1 MSLPPPN
8 ASDRYQLTTIL
19 YKFTIGLWNSV
30 MGSIADRLTALEA
43 RNADYQEV
51 IDTGTDAAI
60 EFIQNS
66 VTPQL
71 NQVASNIADLNQ
83 EIAEAQD
90 VLDAL
95 QTAGVPAE
103 NVPVTPAGNFPA
115 GTSVQEA
122 LEALDLATTG
132 IGNSLDT
139 HKSSIDVHPEARAT
153 TALGRAGIDNARIMT
168 PFLVRDAR
176 LLRSN
181 VQAGAYTAV
190 AADFGQTIT
199 CSGTWTLSL
208 TAAATLGDGWYC
220 YVRNTGTGTI
230 TVDPNGAE
238 TIDGAATLKVRPGDA
253 IMVHCNG
260 STFRTFGRGGDRA
273 ITDIVALTGNPSAIQ
288 ITSGLDGDFD
298 EVVLRFWD
306 LTTTGDASLS
316 LELRRTSDSVWN
328 SNYLVGGQISV
339 FNSVG
344 GGSFSTLGQTSYSA
358 VSFGEICF
366 RGLNTS
372 TLRVNYEMTGR
383 YQYSGYDTYH
393 IGGLRGST
401 PVNGIRLVPY
411 QNNGGPFTGGKY
423 QLIGRKAS

>member
-122 LEALDLATTG
+122 LEALDLATAG

-139 HKSSIDVHPEARAT
+139 HKTSIDVHPEARAT
-153 TALGRAGIDNARIMT
+153 TALGRAGTDNARIMT
-168 PFLVRDAR
+168 PYLVRDAR

-199 CSGTWTLSL
+199 CSGTFTLAL

-220 YVRNTGTGTI
+220 YIRNTGSGVITI
-230 TVDPNGAE
+230 DPNGAE
-238 TIDGAATLKVRPGDA
+238 TIDGETTLKLYAGDA
-253 IMVHCNG
+253 IMIHCNG
-260 STFRTFGRGGDRA
+260 ALFRCFGRNARRVLSDTVVVPGAAA
-273 ITDIVALTGNPSAIQ
+273 IDMVDGVVGAKNLILRW
-288 ITSGLDGDFD
+288 SGFYAANSNDSG
-298 EVVLRFWD
+298 
-306 LTTTGDASLS
+306 SLY
-316 LELRRTSDSVWN
+316 LYGRRTSDNTWQQLMFLATLYYNGDAKGEMRFISEI
-328 SNYLVGGQISV
+328 NYMIVAYAYSSSGSPVSQFSSITPPFS
-339 FNSVG
+339 FNALRIARTSG
-344 GGSFSTLGQTSYSA
+344 TLTS
-358 VSFGEICF
+358 
-366 RGLNTS
+366 
-372 TLRVNYEMTGR
+372 GR
-383 YQYSGYDTYH
+383 C
-393 IGGLRGST
+393 
-401 PVNGIRLVPY
+401 
-411 QNNGGPFTGGKY
+411 
-423 QLIGRKAS
+423 QLLAEAP